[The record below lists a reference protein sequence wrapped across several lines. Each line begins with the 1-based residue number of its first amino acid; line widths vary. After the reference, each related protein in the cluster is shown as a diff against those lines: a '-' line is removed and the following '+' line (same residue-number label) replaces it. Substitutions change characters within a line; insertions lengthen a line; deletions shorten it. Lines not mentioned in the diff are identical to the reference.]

1 MGGQVA
7 KLNSCTPEQL
17 KAGRLVVMTLNLQYF
32 ASFPKDA
39 QAAKARLQEALGGA
53 CPPDV
58 ICVQEG
64 LEHRDILSELGFEL
78 VVCTGRDGVAQSV
91 SDMVYADD
99 QALGGCDP
107 ANHDMLLCNQIY
119 VRRNFSWSIADW
131 GVEQISSDLQLTGS
145 SGRSHG
151 KLAVR
156 SMAWVKLRSATGPF
170 VYVMCTHISGG
181 RFEDQYFAQQ
191 LSEERRLQTERA
203 LNFFHARVKPNPD
216 DIGILVGD
224 FNATTEYGKEGPMHS
239 YFKAAIANS
248 SGVQADASVAGL
260 QNEQEIE
267 ELFKTYMV
275 SPFTAIKKHGWT
287 LAYDQ
292 HKVGPTSGFG
302 HLVDHMATS
311 RPLEVVSAEPVHFT
325 NQKFGNKPKDTDLP
339 LTDHNAVRTVFSIPA
354 SAAEEANIRSSHSS
368 IRSPSLLP
376 DLEAN
381 VSSSTQLSVRG
392 AFQRFLSS
400 VFSGPLKS
408 LLFANAAPSASFC

>member
-99 QALGGCDP
+99 QALRGCDP
-107 ANHDMLLCNQIY
+107 ADHQMLLCNQIY
-119 VRRNFSWSIADW
+119 VRQELSWSVADC
-131 GVEQISSDLQLTGS
+131 GVEQISSDLHLTGCA
-145 SGRSHG
+145 GRSHG

-156 SMAWVKLRSATGPF
+156 SMAWLKLRSATGPF
-170 VYVMCTHISGG
+170 VYIMCTHITGG

-191 LSEERRLQTERA
+191 LSNERRLQTKRA
-203 LNFFHARVKPNPD
+203 LNFFHKQVKPSSD
-216 DIGILVGD
+216 DIGIFVGD
-224 FNATTEYGKEGPMHS
+224 FNATTEYSEDGPMHG

-248 SGVQADASVAGL
+248 PGVKADALAAGL
-260 QNEQEIE
+260 QDEQEIE

-275 SPFTAIKKHGWT
+275 SPFTAIEEHGWT

-292 HKVGPTSGFG
+292 TQVGPTSGFG

-325 NQKFGNKPKDTDLP
+325 NQKFGNKPKDTTLP
-339 LTDHNAVRTVFSIPA
+339 LTDHNAVKTVFLISE
-354 SAAEEANIRSSHSS
+354 AAIEEADVKSLAVLRSW
-368 IRSPSLLP
+368 IP
-376 DLEAN
+376 
-381 VSSSTQLSVRG
+381 QLSIRG
-392 AFQRFLSS
+392 AFQHFS
-400 VFSGPLKS
+400 FSGLHDHLKS
-408 LLFANAAPSASFC
+408 LWFSSVARSASFW

>member
-99 QALGGCDP
+99 QALRGCDP
-107 ANHDMLLCNQIY
+107 ADHQMLLCNQIY
-119 VRRNFSWSIADW
+119 VRQELSWSVADC
-131 GVEQISSDLQLTGS
+131 GVEQISSDLHLTGCA
-145 SGRSHG
+145 GRSHG

-156 SMAWVKLRSATGPF
+156 SMAWLKLRSATGPF
-170 VYVMCTHISGG
+170 VYIMCTHITGG

-191 LSEERRLQTERA
+191 LSNERRLQTKRA
-203 LNFFHARVKPNPD
+203 LNFFHKQVKPSSD

-224 FNATTEYGKEGPMHS
+224 FNATTEYSEDGPMHG

-248 SGVQADASVAGL
+248 PGVKADALAAGL
-260 QNEQEIE
+260 QDEQEIE

-275 SPFTAIKKHGWT
+275 SPFTAIEEHGWT

-292 HKVGPTSGFG
+292 TQVGPTSGFG

-325 NQKFGNKPKDTDLP
+325 NQKFGNKPKDTTLP
-339 LTDHNAVRTVFSIPA
+339 LTDHNAVKTVFLISE
-354 SAAEEANIRSSHSS
+354 AAIEEADVKSLAVLRSW
-368 IRSPSLLP
+368 IP
-376 DLEAN
+376 
-381 VSSSTQLSVRG
+381 QLSIRG
-392 AFQRFLSS
+392 AFQHFS
-400 VFSGPLKS
+400 FSGLRDHLKS
-408 LLFANAAPSASFC
+408 LWFSSVARSASFW